1 MHPIFAF
8 FAGLLLSFMLSA
20 TPPIALAQVHPSQS
34 AAARALFDEG
44 VILAR
49 AEDYLAASDRFRRAY
64 ALRPSAPIAFNLAAS
79 LVHLGALVEASEI
92 FARLARDTTAT
103 DALRSAARAQRAEIE
118 ARFAYLTLRVTGGL
132 GAMHLEL
139 DAHALPPS
147 VLDVEI
153 PVDPGEHDVRLLRE
167 DDEVTRAHLRLADGE
182 HREVV
187 LGAEDE
193 VPPGGTAPA
202 PAPASEPLA
211 AAPPSGNDDGV
222 LIGVGVGVG
231 VALVAGVV
239 ILVVLFALP
248 APSDVV
254 LGNTMPG
261 VLTW

>member
-20 TPPIALAQVHPSQS
+20 APPIALAQVHPSQS

-44 VILAR
+44 VTLAR
-49 AEDYLAASDRFRRAY
+49 AEDYVAASDRFRRAY
-64 ALRPSAPIAFNLAAS
+64 ALRPSPPIAFNLAAS
-79 LVHLGALVEASEI
+79 LVHLGALVEASEL

-103 DALRSAARAQRAEIE
+103 DALRSSARAQRAEIE

-167 DDEVTRAHLRLADGE
+167 DEEVSRAHLRLADGE
-182 HREVV
+182 HREV
-187 LGAEDE
+187 LLAEE
-193 VPPGGTAPA
+193 ETLALEPRTEPA
-202 PAPASEPLA
+202 PTEPLA
-211 AAPPSGNDDGV
+211 APAPSGNDDGV
-222 LIGVGVGVG
+222 FIGVGVGVA
-231 VALVAGVV
+231 VVAGAV